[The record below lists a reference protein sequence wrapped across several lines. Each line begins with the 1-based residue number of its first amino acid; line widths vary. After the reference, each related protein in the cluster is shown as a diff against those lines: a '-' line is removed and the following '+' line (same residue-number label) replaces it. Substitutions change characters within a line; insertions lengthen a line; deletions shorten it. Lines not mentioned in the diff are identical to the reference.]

1 MNPETHVQPTTD
13 SEPIDVVSVRE
24 QPVVATAPEAKP
36 LKQLPPQKHY
46 LIVFFFSFMWGT
58 FGVDRFYL
66 GKVGTGLLKLI
77 SFGGFG
83 LWTIIDL
90 FVLMGGATR
99 DRWDR
104 PLLQQEE
111 YRKFSHKVVTW
122 FAVVI
127 GVVVLIGGLLVI
139 GGLYLVVSSFLDG
152 SLQGVPGLPQL
163 DVLRGQDPTDLQS
176 LGL

>member
-1 MNPETHVQPTTD
+1 
-13 SEPIDVVSVRE
+13 
-24 QPVVATAPEAKP
+24 
-36 LKQLPPQKHY
+36 
-46 LIVFFFSFMWGT
+46 
-58 FGVDRFYL
+58 
-66 GKVGTGLLKLI
+66 
-77 SFGGFG
+77 
-83 LWTIIDL
+83 
-90 FVLMGGATR
+90 MGGATR